1 MSGSGK
7 YEYRESEH
15 EAMIGKE
22 WKKINE
28 QAKPHKE
35 LECQQKTKLL

>member
-35 LECQQKTKLL
+35 L